1 MKNLKLLN
9 KNYYLVILFSLFFG
23 FTSNS
28 QEPVDIWEIGEKKP
42 DENVAPIEAE
52 VEKSQVVKGRSSAG
66 RAGTFNKK
74 GKSQRSAKF

>member
-1 MKNLKLLN
+1 MQRFLLA
-9 KNYYLVILFSLFFG
+9 LILLTTTAHAEVTWTDFSPK
-23 FTSNS
+23 S
-28 QEPVDIWEIGEKKP
+28 V
-42 DENVAPIEAE
+42 V